1 MKKVKKS
8 MKKIYSSSPLC
19 LAMRQKFIIYLLFFV
34 LKLNIG

>member
-1 MKKVKKS
+1 MKSES

-19 LAMRQKFIIYLLFFV
+19 LAMRGIHYLFIVFFV